1 MVDLDKLQKE
11 IYQNKVDKGFDA
23 SDTRG
28 NIFRQFCH
36 IHGEV
41 SEAFDAYFKGLDT
54 LGEELAD
61 VCIFVLGLCEIKGIS
76 LEQEILKKIEKN
88 KNRIYEKKNGVFV
101 KAEGVE

>member
-11 IYQNKVDKGFDA
+11 IYQNKIDKGFDA

-28 NIFRQFCH
+28 NIYRQFCH

-54 LGEELAD
+54 FPEELAD
-61 VCIFVLGLCEIKGIS
+61 IAIFVLGLCEIKGIS
-76 LEQEILKKIEKN
+76 LEKEILKKMEKN
-88 KNRIYEKKNGVFV
+88 KKRTFTRVNGVLI
-101 KAEGVE
+101 KNKED